1 MRLLPQFSRCGI
13 SSLVWGV
20 VVAGFDAE
28 GIAVAVGHAFAIHE
42 LGAEWMGMISSS
54 CWGRNGT
61 EKRLDCICFF
71 GQYDKVALAE
81 GDKEVVYQAFK
92 GPMVAGDHR
101 LFVQNL
107 CRDPELC
114 KALKEAYIV
123 PGSLFWRIER
133 YRRGLMSWG
142 V

>member
-1 MRLLPQFSRCGI
+1 MDGDDFEFVLGSQRDGEEIGLYLL
-13 SSLVWGV
+13 
-20 VVAGFDAE
+20 
-28 GIAVAVGHAFAIHE
+28 
-42 LGAEWMGMISSS
+42 
-54 CWGRNGT
+54 
-61 EKRLDCICFF
+61 FF

-114 KALKEAYIV
+114 KAFEEAYIST
-123 PGSLFWRIER
+123 GKLILEDREMQER
-133 YRRGLMSWG
+133 VDVMGEYEEYAEGFLIG
-142 V
+142 